1 MPQNNLSI
9 NIHTFSTEQCRQFFL
24 ELFDLDPTLPNVLNY
39 EQRRQ
44 LHSVLIAI
52 EPSLAESLWIHVV
65 LCVFPRGSTMNPIK
79 LSEYEN
85 YKETQKR
92 IKKDV
97 QWNEFLKLDK
107 KQYLNFRVR
116 KTEEVIKEFNK
127 VNSTF
132 PVSEANFVLR
142 DWLTSYCN
150 SMVDQEKKKRLL
162 KQKNVESTS
171 DQSDTDEISDNAQ
184 DSFECHDNINDDM
197 DESVE
202 PNILIPTSSASSHA
216 NIGQKNNMPKRKNSA
231 TLQPCSTNIK
241 VNDHSTNIKVNDH
254 STNIKVNDHSTNIKV
269 NDYQKNRNLKND
281 EPSTVVS
288 EDSQDNTNDEPDA
301 LMTATSA
308 FSHADIGQKNT
319 SKLMKNKPKK
329 KKHGPHATMNLENDE
344 DSQGDTNENAL
355 EPDALTTASDVLHA
369 DIGQENTS
377 TLVKN
382 KLEKKNLTP
391 MQPRNT
397 NIKVNDHQNARN
409 LENDEQ
415 STVILEDNVLP
426 SLRNSLRSS
435 VRKFNNIETISEI
448 IEDDVQDSGK
458 KRKRE
463 QKAKKTSSHSARAGK
478 KTKN

>member
-9 NIHTFSTEQCRQFFL
+9 NIHTFSTEQRCQFFL
-24 ELFDLDPTLPNVLNY
+24 ELFDLDPTLPNALNY
-39 EQRRQ
+39 EQRRR

-52 EPSLAESLWIHVV
+52 EPSLAESLLDPRSAVRGIANKQ
-65 LCVFPRGSTMNPIK
+65 FPRGSTMNPIK

-85 YKETQKR
+85 YKESQKR
-92 IKKDV
+92 IKKDF
-97 QWNEFLKLDK
+97 NE
-107 KQYLNFRVR
+107 
-116 KTEEVIKEFNK
+116 

-132 PVSEANFVLR
+132 LVSEADFVLR

-150 SMVDQEKKKRLL
+150 SMEKKKTIEAREKGYALPP
-162 KQKNVESTS
+162 KKKNVQPPIRRRNTNYIDVESTS

-184 DSFECHDNINDDM
+184 DLFECHDNINDNM

-202 PNILIPTSSASSHA
+202 PNVLTPTSSASSHA

-231 TLQPCSTNIK
+231 ALQPYSTNIK

-254 STNIKVNDHSTNIKV
+254 K
-269 NDYQKNRNLKND
+269 L
-281 EPSTVVS
+281 STVVL
-288 EDSQDNTNDEPDA
+288 ENSQNNTNDEPDT
-301 LMTATSA
+301 LTTTTST

-319 SKLMKNKPKK
+319 SKLIKNKPKK
-329 KKHGPHATMNLENDE
+329 RNTVPMRPHSTNIKVNIYQNARNLENNE
-344 DSQGDTNENAL
+344 DGQDDTNENTL
-355 EPDALTTASDVLHA
+355 EPDALTTANNVLHA
-369 DIGQENTS
+369 DIGQENIS

-382 KLEKKNLTP
+382 KLKKKNLTP
-391 MQPRNT
+391 MQPHNT
-397 NIKVNDHQNARN
+397 NIKVNNHQNAKN

-426 SLRNSLRSS
+426 LLRKSLRSS
-435 VRKFNNIETISEI
+435 AQKFNNIETISEI
-448 IEDDVQDSGK
+448 IKDDVQDSGK